1 MPILGAIGH
10 ESVTVAGTAIGIT
23 ATAQDGVTPFAA
35 VITVEVAQIS
45 FTVDGGTTPTPT
57 VGHQADP
64 GDVIEL
70 AGQAEVSNFRAI
82 RTGGVSATLKVT
94 PAVEYVA

>member
-23 ATAQDGVTPFAA
+23 ATPQDGVAPFAA
-35 VITVEVAQIS
+35 VITVEGAQIS
-45 FTVDGGTTPTPT
+45 FTVDGTTPTPT

-70 AGQAEVSNFRAI
+70 VGRAEVSNFRAI

>member
-1 MPILGAIGH
+1 MPIRGAIGH
-10 ESVTVAGTAIGIT
+10 ESVTAADSSIGIT
-23 ATAQDGVTPFAA
+23 ATSQDGVTPFAA

-45 FTVDGGTTPTPT
+45 FTVDGTTPTPT

-70 AGQAEVSNFRAI
+70 AGRAEVSNFLAI

>member
-23 ATAQDGVTPFAA
+23 STPQDGVAPFAA
-35 VITVEVAQIS
+35 VLTVEGAQIS
-45 FTVDGGTTPTPT
+45 FTVDGTTPTST
-57 VGHQADP
+57 VGHQANP

-70 AGQAEVSNFRAI
+70 AGRAEVQNFQAI

-94 PAVEYVA
+94 PAVEYLA